1 MAAEDAELSAEYLT
15 VRLRAGDTSLDW
27 SGQLDSFPDSRQV
40 PPDLSP
46 GGSAREEEDEDEGL
60 SGQSVSPEA
69 SSEAPQGKA
78 KSSLTSIASSLWKPW
93 SYLTGS
99 EAEATTKSSAVT
111 EMTATDGR
119 TTATPGSGK
128 DERKV
133 FLFLIFT
140 VAEDFWR
147 IGERNG
153 CDTTKMTDLENCF
166 WKERCVLSRF
176 GWYININIC
185 SDAK

>member
-1 MAAEDAELSAEYLT
+1 MDLDKEPLMAAEGAELSAEYLT

-60 SGQSVSPEA
+60 SGQSVSPAA

-99 EAEATTKSSAVT
+99 EAEATTKSLAVT
-111 EMTATDGR
+111 ETTATDGR

-128 DERKV
+128 NERKV

-140 VAEDFWR
+140 VVEDF
-147 IGERNG
+147 
-153 CDTTKMTDLENCF
+153 
-166 WKERCVLSRF
+166 
-176 GWYININIC
+176 
-185 SDAK
+185 

>member
-1 MAAEDAELSAEYLT
+1 MTAEGAELSAEYLT

-60 SGQSVSPEA
+60 SGQSVSAAAP
-69 SSEAPQGKA
+69 SEAPRGKA

-99 EAEATTKSSAVT
+99 EAEAATKSAAVT
-111 EMTATDGR
+111 ETAAPDGR

-128 DERKV
+128 HDRQA

-140 VAEDFWR
+140 VAEDF
-147 IGERNG
+147 
-153 CDTTKMTDLENCF
+153 
-166 WKERCVLSRF
+166 
-176 GWYININIC
+176 
-185 SDAK
+185 